1 MDFQNV
7 SDTDSRGGRFIIY
20 SYKLVEL
27 VTIVRQLKGILGYA
41 VGVLLWNKGK
51 GESSNF
57 VTGNGH
63 ETLTKWPLFY
73 MWPTIFKIHTMLS
86 GLLNL
91 FTL

>member
-20 SYKLVEL
+20 SYKLVGL
-27 VTIVRQLKGILGYA
+27 VTIVSQFKGILGCA

-57 VTGNGH
+57 VTENGH

-73 MWPTIFKIHTMLS
+73 MWPTIFEIHTMLS